1 MAKTRSKAIGI
12 ETFVKT
18 WIEIVGGGGTAQDV
32 ADHFNAEDDGTRSA
46 ASMSSRASDIRSGVP
61 CKDDEGKVIEV
72 AIPLPE
78 AARGGGGG
86 RKHANADMLHSLRA
100 LALEHGQ
107 DPDEAVEEPLAEST
121 PDEVV
126 VS

>member
-1 MAKTRSKAIGI
+1 MTETTKRKRAKAIDI
-12 ETFVKT
+12 ETFVKA
-18 WIEIVGGGGTAQDV
+18 WIEIVGGGGSSQDV
-32 ADHFNAEDDGTRSA
+32 ADHFNAEDGAERSA

-61 CKDDEGKVIEV
+61 CKDENGDVIEV

-100 LALEHGQ
+100 LALENGQ
-107 DPDEAVEEPLAEST
+107 DPDEAVAEPLAT
-121 PDEVV
+121 D
-126 VS
+126 